1 MGYSCEQLNRRNP
14 DFRSHMNDISKPKE
28 SKGTHAK
35 RLFRLKGMANVGS
48 AAAVMPNRRREVE
61 VRMLEK

>member
-14 DFRSHMNDISKPKE
+14 DLRRYMNEMAKPKE

-35 RLFRLKGMANVGS
+35 RLCGLEGMAKAGS
-48 AAAVMPNRRREVE
+48 AAAVMPKRRREVE
-61 VRMLEK
+61 GRMLEK